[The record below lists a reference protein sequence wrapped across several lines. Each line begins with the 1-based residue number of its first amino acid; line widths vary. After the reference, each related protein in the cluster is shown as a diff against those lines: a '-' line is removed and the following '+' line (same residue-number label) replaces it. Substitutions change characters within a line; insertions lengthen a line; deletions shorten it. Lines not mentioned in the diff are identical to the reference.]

1 MRLIDADLMKKRV
14 ACDGLETPA
23 ERKRIIAIRE
33 WIDSQE
39 TVSSDNLNNNY
50 KVCPCCGQ
58 ELRRNGVE
66 N

>member
-1 MRLIDADLMKKRV
+1 MRLIDADTMKKRV

-39 TVSSDNLNNNY
+39 TVTREDLKNFDI
-50 KVCPCCGQ
+50 CPCCMQ
-58 ELRRNGVE
+58 ELMKDGVE